1 MLGLLCMVN
10 MLTRRGFSMRPL
22 VVLEKIIATFGTF
35 SLIYTITEHY
45 IMPLLPTEGDTKS
58 LVKSYISLAGPMLLN
73 YLL

>member
-1 MLGLLCMVN
+1 MN
-10 MLTRRGFSMRPL
+10 PL

-45 IMPLLPTEGDTKS
+45 ILPCLPRPEDSLFKS
-58 LVKSYISLAGPMLLN
+58 FVNLALPMLVN